1 VTWQLRLYGVHEGEW
16 DAWISEWRERIL
28 PLRLAEGFEV
38 LGPWRTEDGR
48 FAWMIG
54 HEDFAA
60 AAAAAYFASPERAEL
75 DPDPARHLS
84 TQETILL
91 EPF

>member
-1 VTWQLRLYGVHEGEW
+1 MTWQLRLYAVREGEW
-16 DAWISEWRERIL
+16 DAWVREWRGHIL

-38 LGPWRTEDGR
+38 LGPWQTEDGR
-48 FAWMIG
+48 FAWLIG

-60 AAAAAYFASPERAEL
+60 ADAVYHASPERAAL

-84 TQETILL
+84 AQETILL

>member
-1 VTWQLRLYGVHEGEW
+1 VTWQLRLYVVREGEW
-16 DAWISEWRERIL
+16 DAWVREWSEHVV
-28 PLRLAEGFEV
+28 PLRLALGFDV
-38 LGPWRTEDGR
+38 LGPWRAEDGR
-48 FAWMIG
+48 FAWLIG

-60 AAAAAYFASPERAEL
+60 ADAGYHVSPERVAL

-84 TQETILL
+84 AQETILL